1 MNLRETT
8 FRNWA
13 QRIGRYGII
22 NAITLFLNHKRDGLY
37 RLRYRGVSFLLRGR
51 SVDFYVFNSIFGLG
65 EYDFGIGFVPEVIV
79 DAGAYTGFSAVWFH
93 RRFPQATVIAV
104 EPEASNF
111 GMLVR
116 NTSPFSNIRPVRAG
130 IYGRE
135 TPLTIADSGVDKWAF
150 SLRVSDGTGET
161 VPGYSVTRL
170 MKEFGLD
177 HIDILKMDIEG
188 AEHSVFMNRP
198 EEWLPKVRMV
208 IAEVHDHIHS
218 GVGEL
223 ITKKLV
229 AAGFRIDR
237 RGENLIALRNR
248 EAEEGV
254 HD

>member
-1 MNLRETT
+1 MNLREST

-22 NAITLFLNHKRDGLY
+22 NSVTLFLNHKKDGVY
-37 RLRYRGVSFLLRGR
+37 RLRHRGTSFLLRGR
-51 SVDFYVFNSIFGLG
+51 SVDFYVFDSIFGRG
-65 EYDFGIGFVPEVIV
+65 EYDFPIGFVPEVIV

-111 GMLVR
+111 GLLAR
-116 NTSPFSNIRPVRAG
+116 NTKPFSNIRPVRG
-130 IYGRE
+130 GVYGRE
-135 TPLTIADSGVDKWAF
+135 TPLKIADSGVDKWAF
-150 SLRVSDGTGET
+150 TLHVSDGTGDT
-161 VPGYSVTRL
+161 VPGYTVPLL

-177 HIDILKMDIEG
+177 RIDILKMDIEG
-188 AEHSVFMNRP
+188 AEHSVFINRP

-223 ITKKLV
+223 ITEKLEE
-229 AAGFRIDR
+229 AGFTTDR
-237 RGENLIALRNR
+237 RGENLIALRTT
-248 EAEEGV
+248 EA
-254 HD
+254 